1 VGGRENLSK
10 IADKRTII
18 KGISGD
24 TEINIEILQKVPD
37 KVYQSFEAGPVSQ
50 ETWINGKKGRQ
61 IAMGREQVFE
71 GSFLESITIQS
82 VMNLE
87 LNYSKYGV
95 NPVYAGID
103 TVAGKESYK
112 IIWKLPNGI
121 DWIYYYA
128 VDSGL
133 LVKQFISHDTGE
145 GIYSQTNFLYDY
157 KEINGVKFPHR
168 IVQLAAGQVFELDV
182 ESIEINTGID
192 DSEFE

>member
-1 VGGRENLSK
+1 
-10 IADKRTII
+10 
-18 KGISGD
+18 
-24 TEINIEILQKVPD
+24 
-37 KVYQSFEAGPVSQ
+37 
-50 ETWINGKKGRQ
+50 
-61 IAMGREQVFE
+61 
-71 GSFLESITIQS
+71 
-82 VMNLE
+82 
-87 LNYSKYGV
+87 
-95 NPVYAGID
+95 
-103 TVAGKESYK
+103 
-112 IIWKLPNGI
+112 
-121 DWIYYYA
+121 